1 MRTDR
6 VVSTKLAIGADDG
19 GRRRWS
25 RRCIVDISRVELV
38 IRWRRRIRSSSSGCW
53 NWRGHMKLDWIVKQ
67 STTHPPHQ
75 LQTLIIQKEK
85 LLTKTASDL
94 CVTHV
99 TMCLALKLFDAKAKT
114 PKEPPWS
121 IVSWLSNELTPTLW
135 LCCRRWVV
143 WQSLRGYKRC
153 FRAITQRNALVSG
166 HNAR

>member
-25 RRCIVDISRVELV
+25 RRCIVDISRVKLV

-53 NWRGHMKLDWIVKQ
+53 NWRGHMKLDWIVNQ

-85 LLTKTASDL
+85 LLTETVSDL
-94 CVTHV
+94 TYV
-99 TMCLALKLFDAKAKT
+99 TMWFALKWLMRRPKHRKSHHDRPFPGSLMSLHLHCGYGTGEELFGKSYGHTNDA
-114 PKEPPWS
+114 PGQFHSVMQWF
-121 IVSWLSNELTPTLW
+121 
-135 LCCRRWVV
+135 
-143 WQSLRGYKRC
+143 RG
-153 FRAITQRNALVSG
+153 N
-166 HNAR
+166 NAR

>member
-25 RRCIVDISRVELV
+25 RRCIVGISRVKLV

-53 NWRGHMKLDWIVKQ
+53 NWRGHMKLDWIVNQ

-75 LQTLIIQKEK
+75 LQTLIIQ
-85 LLTKTASDL
+85 LLTETASDL
-94 CVTHV
+94 CDDVFCFEV
-99 TMCLALKLFDAKAKT
+99 VDAESKT

-121 IVSWLSNELTPTLW
+121 AVSWLSNELTSTLW
-135 LCCRRWVV
+135 LWHRRWVV
-143 WQSLRGYKRC
+143 WKILRAYKRC
-153 FRAITQRNALVSG
+153 RRAIP
-166 HNAR
+166 